1 MQLRVARKSTRRP
14 GVAAIAVL
22 AATIG
27 LSGASTDLRLV
38 EAVKSRN
45 TEAIRSLL
53 RGGVD
58 VNAPQP
64 DGATALHWAAHNDDQ
79 AAADLLIRAGANLN
93 ATNELGA
100 TPLWIAAAQG
110 SAVMVA
116 TLLQAGANP
125 NVALD
130 EGETPLMAAARTGT
144 VDAVKLLAA

>member
-64 DGATALHWAAHNDDQ
+64 DGHTVVHWIPQTDEQRPAN
-79 AAADLLIRAGANLN
+79 LLIRAGANLN

-100 TPLWIAAAQG
+100 TPLW
-110 SAVMVA
+110 
-116 TLLQAGANP
+116 
-125 NVALD
+125 
-130 EGETPLMAAARTGT
+130 
-144 VDAVKLLAA
+144 